1 MAKITF
7 RGYSINLRF
16 IKATDVWQL
25 ELEKGE
31 YIKTIAVSRDLTL
44 IAIENIAFK
53 EIDKLIDEEKNSH

>member
-1 MAKITF
+1 MARITY

-16 IKATDVWQL
+16 IKSNDVWQL

-31 YIKTIAVSRDLTL
+31 HLKTIAVGRDLTL

-53 EIDKLIDEEKNSH
+53 EIDKLIEEEKNSH